1 MLYNIIFIE
10 FVENK
15 SEKSKIFDGLHL
27 AIKIVIYFKDIREKY
42 FSLLFFKK
50 KTIKSNMKT
59 TKSNL

>member
-1 MLYNIIFIE
+1 MLYNTIFIE

-15 SEKSKIFDGLHL
+15 SQKSKIFDGLHL

-50 KTIKSNMKT
+50 KIKSNMKT